1 MVSTRAPSRAARE
14 SATTMRYDGLF
25 FLPTR
30 ERRIFSKGHLRKR
43 ISGNER
49 IRLLGQAQARRDSWS
64 ATRSHH
70 LHDLLGL
77 AILLQQTVDVGWGSA
92 AAAGDAAAAAAVDDV
107 GGTALLYRH
116 RIDDGLPP
124 GQGNFVEGL

>member
-49 IRLLGQAQARRDSWS
+49 IRLLGQAQARRDSW
-64 ATRSHH
+64 AAARSHH
-70 LHDLLGL
+70 LHELLGL
-77 AILLQQTVDVGWGSA
+77 AILFQQAVDVGRGSA
-92 AAAGDAAAAAAVDDV
+92 GGAGNEPATAA
-107 GGTALLYRH
+107 
-116 RIDDGLPP
+116 
-124 GQGNFVEGL
+124 